1 MFFGAKHARNTDLRH
16 TITVQSDAKM
26 GVGWVFGVWARIS
39 PGFEAVSRRRVLL
52 GPLGDS
58 PTELSGGG
66 GAVAAVNAWWDV
78 VVMVSPGGSVVV
90 VR

>member
-1 MFFGAKHARNTDLRH
+1 MRSTEYYP
-16 TITVQSDAKM
+16 IISVQTDAKM
-26 GVGWVFGVWARIS
+26 GVGWVFGVWARVS
-39 PGFEAVSRRRVLL
+39 PSIEAISRRGVLL

-58 PTELSGGG
+58 PTEISGGV
-66 GAVAAVNAWWDV
+66 GAVSAVNAWWDV

>member
-1 MFFGAKHARNTDLRH
+1 MFFRAKHARNTDLRH

-26 GVGWVFGVWARIS
+26 GVGWVFGVWARVS
-39 PGFEAVSRRRVLL
+39 PSIEAVPRRGVLL

-78 VVMVSPGGSVVV
+78 VW
-90 VR
+90 